1 MKKIFY
7 IAALVLTL
15 SVAVWSCKK
24 DETTTTTPTD
34 NTLPNEQPVALGD
47 SLSDVIDNPA
57 VVDASTTV
65 DLTIES
71 YPSFLET
78 DYFSLAIVE
87 GPQGGKDDSLN
98 KICTGSFKLTKE
110 QKEKLAAAHKAK
122 EECMDANRKL
132 LKAIDREIEAWAKN
146 QKTEIMA
153 KAKAQMDSINKL
165 FDAGSITASEKKEML
180 NKVELAR
187 GAALKAL
194 SSKVAEKVK
203 NNLDRAT
210 KKGKIVDC
218 EKAYLKAI
226 KEILSADQYEKWIKC
241 HKLKYVKK
249 K

>member
-7 IAALVLTL
+7 IAALVLTM

-24 DETTTTTPTD
+24 DATTTTTPTD
-34 NTLPNEQPVALGD
+34 NTLPSEQPAALGD
-47 SLSDVIDNPA
+47 SLSDVIDNPY
-57 VVDASTTV
+57 VVDASTSV

-98 KICTGSFKLTKE
+98 KICCGSFKLTKE
-110 QKEKLAAAHKAK
+110 QKEKLLAAHIAK

-146 QKTEIMA
+146 QKTEIIA
-153 KAKAQMDSINKL
+153 KAKLQMDSINKL
-165 FDAGSITASEKKEML
+165 FDAGSITATQKKEML

-226 KEILSADQYEKWIKC
+226 KEILSAEQFEKWIKC

>member
-7 IAALVLTL
+7 IAALVLTI

-24 DETTTTTPTD
+24 DEAPTVPGD
-34 NTLPNEQPVALGD
+34 NTLANEQPIALGD
-47 SLSDVIDNPA
+47 SLADVIDNPA
-57 VVDASTTV
+57 IQDASTTV

-98 KICTGSFKLTKE
+98 KICTGSFKLTKA

-132 LKAIDREIEAWAKN
+132 LKAIDREIESWAKN
-146 QKTEIMA
+146 QKTEIIA
-153 KAKAQMDSINKL
+153 KAKLQMDSINKL
-165 FDAGSITASEKKEML
+165 FDAGKITASEKKEML
-180 NKVELAR
+180 NKIELAR
-187 GAALKAL
+187 AAALKAL
-194 SSKVAEKVK
+194 SEKVKEKVK
-203 NNLDRAT
+203 NSVNRAT
-210 KKGKIVDC
+210 HKGKIADC
-218 EKAYLKAI
+218 EKIYMKAI
-226 KEILSADQYEKWIKC
+226 KEILTAEQYEKWNKC